1 MSLSPLRDAT
11 PMRAVF
17 AFLFA
22 HWWRQP
28 WLVARIG
35 GAMVLATVTEIFVPF
50 QAGRLIDA
58 LALGPGGGE
67 AAVTALVIMGLLG
80 TAMIAL
86 RLVALGGYRALFD
99 ADDGCRHRRGLSA
112 GAAPVDRLARQ

>member
-1 MSLSPLRDAT
+1 
-11 PMRAVF
+11 
-17 AFLFA
+17 
-22 HWWRQP
+22 
-28 WLVARIG
+28 
-35 GAMVLATVTEIFVPF
+35 MVLATVTEIFVPF

-86 RLVALGGYRALFD
+86 RLVALGGVVPFSTRMMAAVTAEAFQ
-99 ADDGCRHRRGLSA
+99 RVQRLST
-112 GAAPVDRLARQ
+112 D